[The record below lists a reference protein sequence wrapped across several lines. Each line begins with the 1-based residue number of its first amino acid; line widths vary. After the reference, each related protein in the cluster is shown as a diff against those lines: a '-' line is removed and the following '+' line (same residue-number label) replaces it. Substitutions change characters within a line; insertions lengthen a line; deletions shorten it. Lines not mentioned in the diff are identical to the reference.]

1 MKNKPLLIVAAALAG
16 LFIISRRSSA
26 AGAIIIPS
34 QPGASLAQ
42 QAADA
47 ARNNAIINALGSV
60 GGWLSSSLQPSV
72 VTPEARAAVR
82 AGDDYYTGQ
91 VSGTVAGSWFEQV
104 AADSAAWAQAG
115 YNNSPSGDPYN
126 AEATYLQGGYGD
138 PRLVIENNPPWAP

>member
-1 MKNKPLLIVAAALAG
+1 MKNKPLIIAAAALGALYLVSRNRAVAG
-16 LFIISRRSSA
+16 RV
-26 AGAIIIPS
+26 IIPS
-34 QPGASLAQ
+34 QPGATLAQ

-60 GGWLSSSLQPSV
+60 GGWLSSSLQPSI

-82 AGDDYYTGQ
+82 ANDPYYGGQ
-91 VSGTVAGSWFEQV
+91 LTGTVADSWFEQV

-126 AEATYLQGGYGD
+126 ADAYY
-138 PRLVIENNPPWAP
+138 